1 MPDMQAKDLR
11 ATPPRRWSDEL
22 GGIRWLPRIIDKAR
36 AAINGTLGDYLYGQS
51 PMDRRMLRA
60 LGLKYKDFT
69 RVVRDAGDDDERVLT
84 LLEER
89 VPEGVEVARRWS
101 EGLARR
107 NKLFL
112 FLLDIDDGYYGGPL
126 QAFRSVVRFTA
137 ALVSRYARY
146 RWPATRSLVGLEVE
160 AQRAG
165 IKAEEA
171 RGADEEPYRWLT
183 AQSLDYSWK
192 ILLSVLLI
200 VMLFGHVIR
209 FIETVGDVFLVI
221 VGAVFFAYL
230 IYPVVRWLNKK
241 LPLII
246 SILAVYAVIAALV
259 VVGLMYLIPA
269 ITNEVTTLIHT
280 WPQLQAK
287 LEAYVRNPNNKL
299 FAHAP
304 AAIRE
309 DIAHLPQ
316 TIAAWVQKNGAAT
329 VGNAFSVVVGTA
341 TFIGVCIVIPVLA
354 AYLLFDSETIK
365 RFFMGFI
372 PQRRRDATLG
382 ILAELEQV
390 IGGFIRGQLL
400 VGASVGVIIAIGLY
414 FVGEPYA
421 ILIGAI
427 AAVLDFIPY
436 IGPVIAAVPAFIIG
450 FTSGG
455 FPLALKVIIV
465 FVVANQLEGHVIAPN
480 IVSRTIQ
487 LSPAAVVIAILIG
500 GKLYGLPGLFIAVPV
515 AAIIRV
521 LLLHIIPGSV
531 SRAEA
536 KPVLTQDPHDSAE
549 EAAAP

>member
-1 MPDMQAKDLR
+1 M
-11 ATPPRRWSDEL
+11 
-22 GGIRWLPRIIDKAR
+22 
-36 AAINGTLGDYLYGQS
+36 
-51 PMDRRMLRA
+51 
-60 LGLKYKDFT
+60 
-69 RVVRDAGDDDERVLT
+69 
-84 LLEER
+84 
-89 VPEGVEVARRWS
+89 
-101 EGLARR
+101 
-107 NKLFL
+107 
-112 FLLDIDDGYYGGPL
+112 
-126 QAFRSVVRFTA
+126 
-137 ALVSRYARY
+137 
-146 RWPATRSLVGLEVE
+146 
-160 AQRAG
+160 
-165 IKAEEA
+165 
-171 RGADEEPYRWLT
+171 
-183 AQSLDYSWK
+183 
-192 ILLSVLLI
+192 LSVLLI

-230 IYPVVRWLNKK
+230 IYPIVRWLNKK

-487 LSPAAVVIAILIG
+487 PLACRRRHRHPYRRQIVRIT
-500 GKLYGLPGLFIAVPV
+500 GLVHRGT
-515 AAIIRV
+515 R
-521 LLLHIIPGSV
+521 GSHHP
-531 SRAEA
+531 R
-536 KPVLTQDPHDSAE
+536 
-549 EAAAP
+549 AAAAHHSGLGEPGRGKTGADPGPARQCRRGCGAVSTTATPHSIARVEIIGVPMDLGASRRGVDMGPYAVRYAKLNERLRALKISEIVDRGNLQVPLREEFEQGDHMPSITT